1 MPRRAA
7 CILTLLLSLWAGGVV
22 AGPWPRG
29 DGEVFLSFSVE
40 QDGDSNRY
48 TGLYSEYG
56 LSPRH
61 TLGLELGHSTA
72 GESSVMLWS
81 QRAMDAGEG
90 PDRLT
95 LSSGVGIIRREGKLI
110 PLVQIGAAWGR
121 GLDSVPVLNRLPG
134 GGWLAVDAR
143 AKLARSE
150 EGEPDRTPDANG
162 RWSSRQVYLTPKTT
176 IKAEVTLGWKAR
188 PSLMVI
194 NQLRLEDRDDL
205 GFSAKLATSVVRD
218 LAGPAKIELGVIMPL
233 AGEGEPAL
241 KIGTWIQF

>member
-1 MPRRAA
+1 
-7 CILTLLLSLWAGGVV
+7 
-22 AGPWPRG
+22 
-29 DGEVFLSFSVE
+29 
-40 QDGDSNRY
+40 
-48 TGLYSEYG
+48 
-56 LSPRH
+56 
-61 TLGLELGHSTA
+61 
-72 GESSVMLWS
+72 MLWS

-95 LSSGVGIIRREGKLI
+95 LSSGIGVIRREGKLI

-218 LAGPAKIELGVIMPL
+218 LTGPAKIELGVIMPL